1 MSGATPGDA
10 GACDE
15 GAAAHAEAKKRLK
28 KTGAGGKQA
37 GGGPGGQPGCKGR
50 GGGGQQLVDKWP
62 VNQSWNAFQAA
73 HRGRQMTPQDW
84 KSAKAALAAAAAAA
98 PAPVPAASLVATCPA
113 PHAAAAGGGGTGG
126 AGAGAGPGGA
136 STLPVDGT
144 KAGLAGLATADT
156 IDDFFCAASAAE

>member
-28 KTGAGGKQA
+28 KAGAGGKQA
-37 GGGPGGQPGCKGR
+37 GGGPGGQPGGKGR
-50 GGGGQQLVDKWP
+50 GGGQQLLVDKWP

-84 KSAKAALAAAAAAA
+84 KSAKAALAAA
-98 PAPVPAASLVATCPA
+98 PATAPAASLVATSPA
-113 PHAAAAGGGGTGG
+113 PHAAPAGVGGTGG
-126 AGAGAGPGGA
+126 AGAGAGSGGA
-136 STLPVDGT
+136 SMLPVGGT
-144 KAGLAGLATADT
+144 KAGLAGLAAADT